1 MYRGRAPDVSVL
13 VDGPDSFLSDYICM
27 LQVFRL
33 NVKHKPQIRL
43 VTVCLVL
50 ALAQP
55 LRREKVRLAA
65 VC

>member
-13 VDGPDSFLSDYICM
+13 VDGSDSFLSGNVSTI
-27 LQVFRL
+27 QVFRL
-33 NVKHKPQIRL
+33 EVKHKPQTRL
-43 VTVCLVL
+43 VTVCDVL

-55 LRREKVRLAA
+55 LRREKVRLAV